1 MLLTYEAT
9 KQLSPNFG
17 VREGQRIHCFRRGEE
32 IPLNS
37 QGVWQVC
44 RGAVQL
50 VKLGGNGEET
60 VLGWVFPSNFF
71 GMWLTQLEVYQARA
85 LSDVYL
91 GYYTLAEIKSSVDLS
106 QIMLEQVVR
115 RMRQTEALLAIAGL
129 RLIEDR
135 LQELLSLLKQEM
147 GTPVAGA
154 TRLNFRL
161 THENISKTINT
172 TRVTVTRILGDFQRQ
187 GLISLDSDR
196 HLIISF

>member
-1 MLLTYEAT
+1 
-9 KQLSPNFG
+9 
-17 VREGQRIHCFRRGEE
+17 
-32 IPLNS
+32 
-37 QGVWQVC
+37 
-44 RGAVQL
+44 